1 MPNVLTIP
9 LDGGRQ
15 LHVEVEQ
22 RDDNVWDRT
31 GRAQDAPLAAG
42 RTLQEAIAPLRPAME
57 AVVGELRAGV
67 APPDRIS
74 VEFGIRF
81 SADAGVI
88 VARTATEANFTVA
101 VEWNRPADSSAG
113 R

>member
-1 MPNVLTIP
+1 MTIA

-31 GRAQDAPLAAG
+31 VRAQDAAPAAG
-42 RTLQEAIAPLRPAME
+42 RTLQETLAPLRPAME

-88 VARTATEANFTVA
+88 LARTATEADLTVA
-101 VEWNRPADSSAG
+101 VEWNRPADSPAG